1 MFEKDKNN
9 YFFLLLIFSAVFLI
23 MWPFNDQLFSEDF
36 AYAQSVR
43 HFISTGELK
52 VSERVAPSSI
62 TLILWG
68 AIITKI
74 FGFSIANLHFSI
86 VILIPFLLIALYKLF
101 NITGSSKQKS
111 LIFTLFFLSIPWILQ
126 LSYTFL
132 TDIPFLALEVFALLF
147 YSQGLKNN
155 KPMNFLFGSI
165 FASLAFLTRQ
175 LGIAFALATFIAI
188 LFKRDNKRQKFKY
201 LLLSTSVP
209 FLTVLVYLWW
219 FNIPG
224 NKTIAQYAVYQ
235 EFKNIYFHP
244 ELKIW
249 IENLA
254 RIIHAVL
261 NLISQALGLLFPII
275 LLLLLTNSKRVF
287 SLVNKNK
294 AGFSF
299 VTIITV
305 IIYAIDIIN
314 FRNEYTVGFPFNIYQ
329 YENLLPIPWAHIW
342 KYIVLISIPILSC
355 TIYLQYKNV
364 IKFNNYQRFI
374 SLSFVFLAIPTV
386 IYVAKWDI
394 YIIPFLPLSMIWVA
408 SSTKKFTLNLKLS
421 LIIVLILLLDSVQ
434 MTKLRYDEAGL
445 IWEKAMKLVNS
456 GVSPAEVDAN
466 NNFGWYYWFYY
477 EKLTSDSIKS
487 NGGNKKNLDYGFVIA
502 KPELPR
508 YKIYTERMVGY
519 TNLDTTNYKVQTIP
533 LRSFLVNSKIYF
545 MQLND

>member
-1 MFEKDKNN
+1 
-9 YFFLLLIFSAVFLI
+9 